1 MAAGQPQVPRF
12 IVCPVCHQRNDVTAR
27 FCRDCGLPL
36 GFSRDPVR
44 GTTTRR
50 AELPSERGAGIAAIL
65 SLAAIV
71 IIAGIAGYLV
81 FRSFETTTVTAGA
94 TSATPSIPV
103 AGVSADP
110 GPGALGSPAVEPTQR
125 ASLTPSSEPDEAP
138 TADPGDEPTEAP
150 DGDPTE
156 DPAPTLTTRT
166 GWTCDPASVQ
176 DPLRGRWRIAQA
188 RWGRQESFDRLTFD
202 LVRLQGSVRRG
213 ATVSMEFL
221 RPGRAASRY
230 DVATPSGDRALVITF
245 DGPLNL
251 RAPMSA
257 RPGLVALESVEAR
270 ADADGVVHAVLGIS
284 GEGCARIVAT
294 DWRDGSDRTTEARL
308 VVDIRR

>member
-36 GFSRDPVR
+36 GFPRDPVR

-50 AELPSERGAGIAAIL
+50 AELPSERGAGIAAVL

-71 IIAGIAGYLV
+71 VIAGVAGYLV

-94 TSATPSIPV
+94 SATSGAPSLPAPLGSAATP
-103 AGVSADP
+103 AGVASP
-110 GPGALGSPAVEPTQR
+110 VIGPTGA
-125 ASLTPSSEPDEAP
+125 PSVAATS
-138 TADPGDEPTEAP
+138 DPGDTPTAEPTDAP
-150 DGDPTE
+150 GDDPTKE
-156 DPAPTLTTRT
+156 PETTLSTRT

-213 ATVSMEFL
+213 AIVSMDFL

-230 DVATPSGDRALVITF
+230 DVATPVGDRALVISF
-245 DGPLNL
+245 DGPLSL
-251 RAPMSA
+251 RQPISA
-257 RPGLVALESVEAR
+257 RPGLTALESVEAR
-270 ADADGVVHAVLGIS
+270 VDDEGVVHAVLGIS
-284 GEGCARIVAT
+284 GDGCARIIAT
-294 DWRDGSDRTTEARL
+294 DWRDGSDRTTAAKL
-308 VVDIRR
+308 VIDVRR